1 MVPAVLV
8 PIAKV
13 LGKEVAIAAMKKY
26 LVPKVTD
33 VVVKKVGAKA
43 TDAGLSHIVNNQE
56 ALRTAGMALGDKR
69 ARADALV
76 TISQIGLGAVGAA
89 LATRV
94 PSARETPS
102 KDILADE
109 KEAVTERAKGTG
121 DKGDKVSEQGI
132 ETTPAQTSASFKREE
147 NRKKDEYAQSVAL
160 RSIYGKR

>member
-76 TISQIGLGAVGAA
+76 TLSQIGLGAV
-89 LATRV
+89 ATSTTRSGCTAWS
-94 PSARETPS
+94 SAR
-102 KDILADE
+102 
-109 KEAVTERAKGTG
+109 
-121 DKGDKVSEQGI
+121 
-132 ETTPAQTSASFKREE
+132 
-147 NRKKDEYAQSVAL
+147 
-160 RSIYGKR
+160 